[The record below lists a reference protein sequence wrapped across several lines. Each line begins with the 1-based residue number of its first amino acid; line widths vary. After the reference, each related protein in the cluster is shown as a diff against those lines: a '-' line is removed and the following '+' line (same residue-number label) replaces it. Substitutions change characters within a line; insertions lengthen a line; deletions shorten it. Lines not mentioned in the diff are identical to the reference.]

1 MRGRE
6 SGAYWMLSVIV
17 DDTQDPSRNL
27 ALDEALVRAGSLNPV
42 LRVWQNAPSV
52 IVGRFQ
58 NIPRVV
64 DMAACAR
71 DGIQVVRRA
80 TGGVA
85 IYTDPGSLNV
95 TLVCSRPGP
104 RPELDQLMIT
114 AVEGF
119 GLPEAAARGG
129 VVQLAWLQTRR
140 ATLVHATLHI
150 RPVRAY
156 GRGYL
161 IDGEQPTLADH
172 GLDVSLDAVRAAV
185 FAATVERYGVACA
198 RPPNGAETSLRQQ
211 LYDTRYGDVTWHL
224 SGMARPSMR
233 LRSLHQ
239 GSFGFSW

>member
-1 MRGRE
+1 
-6 SGAYWMLSVIV
+6 MLSVIV

-27 ALDEALVRAGSLNPV
+27 ALDEALARAGSRTPL
-42 LRVWQNAPSV
+42 LRIWQNAPSV
-52 IVGRFQ
+52 IVGRSQ
-58 NIPRVV
+58 NIARVV

-104 RPELDQLMIT
+104 RPDLDELMIT
-114 AVEGF
+114 IVEGF
-119 GLPEAAARGG
+119 GLPPAVARGG
-129 VVQLAWLQTRR
+129 VVQLAWLRTRH

-150 RPVRAY
+150 RPVGAY

-161 IDGEQPTLADH
+161 VHGEQPTLVDH
-172 GLDVSLDAVRAAV
+172 GLDVSLDAVRASIL
-185 FAATVERYGVACA
+185 AATVDRYGVASA
-198 RPPNGAETSLRQQ
+198 RRPNTAEALLQQQ

-224 SGMARPSMR
+224 SGGARPSMR
-233 LRSLHQ
+233 LRSLYQ
-239 GSFGFSW
+239 GNFGFSW

>member
-1 MRGRE
+1 
-6 SGAYWMLSVIV
+6 MLSVIV

-27 ALDEALVRAGSLNPV
+27 ALDEAMVRAGSLNPV

-58 NIPRVV
+58 NIARVV

-104 RPELDQLMIT
+104 RPDLDQLMVT
-114 AVEGF
+114 VVEGF
-119 GLPEAAARGG
+119 GLSAAAARSG

-150 RPVRAY
+150 RPVGAY

-161 IDGEQPTLADH
+161 LHGEQPTLADH
-172 GLDVSLDAVRAAV
+172 GLDVSMDAVRAAV
-185 FAATVERYGVACA
+185 FAATVDRYGVACA
-198 RPPNGAETSLRQQ
+198 RRPNSAEMLLQQQ

-224 SGMARPSMR
+224 SGAARPSMR